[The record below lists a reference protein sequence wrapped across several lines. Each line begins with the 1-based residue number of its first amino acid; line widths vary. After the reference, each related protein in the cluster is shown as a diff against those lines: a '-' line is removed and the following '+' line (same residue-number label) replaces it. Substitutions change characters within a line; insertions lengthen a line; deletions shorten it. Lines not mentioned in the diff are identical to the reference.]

1 MNQSRLDP
9 RNFQIATLLLL
20 LGILIFWRQA
30 DWKLSFLSIVLATCV
45 FCQWLGTRW
54 AALPRFEVKSA
65 LISCF
70 SLMLLLKSA
79 HLGWVCLVAATA
91 ILSNGHAPRQKPT
104 PFQPHQLR
112 LGAWFT
118 PHRPGLALS
127 RAMGTWPFLGL
138 FCLLYGHVC
147 PFFGATFG
155 HHHCVHGLLG
165 RAHFGRA
172 LYLGDPM
179 PIPIHSMQNGALLI
193 FAFFMIS
200 DPKTTP
206 DTRLGRCLFAGIVA
220 LVAYIMQYHFYN
232 PNGLIYA
239 LAFLSPLTLLIN
251 RWLPGPAYQ
260 WPQPIT
266 HKTNPFLPNASPAG
280 ATP

>member
-91 ILSNGHAPRQKPT
+91 ILSKFTLRAKNRHLFNPT
-104 PFQPHQLR
+104 NF
-112 LGAWFT
+112 
-118 PHRPGLALS
+118 GLAL
-127 RAMGTWPFLGL
+127 
-138 FCLLYGHVC
+138 
-147 PFFGATFG
+147 
-155 HHHCVHGLLG
+155 GLLLTDQVWLSHG
-165 RAHFGRA
+165 QWGHGPFWVFFACCTGTFVLFLAQRSDITIAFTGFWAALIFGRA

-266 HKTNPFLPNASPAG
+266 HKTNPFLPKASPAG